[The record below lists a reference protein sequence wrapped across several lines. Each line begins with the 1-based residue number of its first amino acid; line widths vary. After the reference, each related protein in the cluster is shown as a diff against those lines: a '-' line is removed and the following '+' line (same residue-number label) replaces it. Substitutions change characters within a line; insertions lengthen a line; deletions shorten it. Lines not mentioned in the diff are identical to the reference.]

1 METTKAL
8 RELGQKIGWGNL
20 FLTTGGF
27 SGFAPVAS
35 GTVGTVAAIPVY
47 LLLLQTGGI
56 GYVIGAALLLWL
68 GIRGANRIEEVTQRQ
83 DHGIIVI
90 DEIVGFLVTLW
101 LVPPHWL
108 SVLLG
113 FLAFRVF
120 DIVKPYPA
128 RQIDRNPNL
137 KGVGVM
143 LDDVVAGIY
152 GNLVL
157 QLIMRVFLGY

>member
-56 GYVIGAALLLWL
+56 GYVIGTALLL
-68 GIRGANRIEEVTQRQ
+68 
-83 DHGIIVI
+83 I